1 MICINMYQPIENV
14 YLAILN
20 CCI

>member
-1 MICINMYQPIENV
+1 MYQPNENV

-20 CCI
+20 CCV